1 MAYAVQFDLFEPNDE
16 ESLTRQELNL
26 VKKELT
32 NVRRGMFARLD
43 ALRKEFE
50 FKFNQQQ
57 DELDYLKKKLEAKA
71 EMLDFPTSLRR
82 KNASAT
88 NSC

>member
-1 MAYAVQFDLFEPNDE
+1 MAYAVQFDLFESNDE

-43 ALRKEFE
+43 SLRKEFE

-57 DELDYLKKKLEAKA
+57 DELDYLKKKLESKA
-71 EMLDFPTSLRR
+71 EMLDFPTSLRS
-82 KNASAT
+82 K
-88 NSC
+88 SC

>member
-1 MAYAVQFDLFEPNDE
+1 MAYAIQFDLFEDNDE

-57 DELDYLKKKLEAKA
+57 DELDNIKKKLESKA
-71 EMLDFPTSLRR
+71 ELLDFPTSIRR
-82 KNASAT
+82 KNALTAS
-88 NSC
+88 SC